1 MSVGEKTVFLPEKGE
16 WTCSCGGEMKPAVVN
31 ATYLQGGFSITLLT
45 CTKCG
50 TPLVPEELAVGRMY
64 EVERVLEDK

>member
-1 MSVGEKTVFLPEKGE
+1 MSENTVYLPESGD

-31 ATYLQGGFSITLLT
+31 ATYLHGGFSITLLT

-50 TPLVPEELAVGRMY
+50 TPLVPEHLCLGRMY

>member
-1 MSVGEKTVFLPEKGE
+1 MSERTVFLPETGD
-16 WTCSCGGEMKPAVVN
+16 WQCSCGGEMQPAVVN

-50 TPLVPEELAVGRMY
+50 TPLVPEDLCLGRMY